1 MTENQTFLFNNWKTA
16 GSNYREGLK
25 LLSLYNPDY
34 PLLEELKTGESS
46 MNTFYLSAA
55 LEEVA
60 ASSVTFSDR
69 RAESVDTREKK
80 TWLDRQLKEL
90 YQLRRSTRNRYF
102 DAQGMPSEPANKFRT
117 KIDIELREI
126 RQRIHS
132 IARQRDV
139 YKSTGELPAEPD
151 YDGVVYDFSEETDAQ
166 LLKKR
171 NNLRSQISKAK
182 ASVRKAGTKEK
193 TEKYQQKLAN
203 LENELRY
210 VASEIT
216 RRD

>member
-1 MTENQTFLFNNWKTA
+1 MTGNQTFLYENWKQA
-16 GSNYREGLK
+16 GSDYAQGVK

-34 PLLEELKTGESS
+34 ALLDELKSGKTP
-46 MNTFYLSAA
+46 MNELYLSAA

-60 ASSVTFSDR
+60 ASSVTLSDR
-69 RAESVDTREKK
+69 RAEATDTRVQK

-90 YQLRRSTRNRYF
+90 YQLRRKTRMRYF
-102 DAQGMPSEPANKFRT
+102 DAMGMPSESAAKYRT

-126 RQRIHS
+126 RQRVNS
-132 IARQRDV
+132 LARQRDV
-139 YKSTGELPAEPD
+139 WKQTGELPAEPD
-151 YDGVVYDFSEETDAQ
+151 YDGFVFDFTDLTDAE
-166 LLKKR
+166 LLKKQR
-171 NNLRSQISKAK
+171 NLRSSVSKAK

-210 VASEIT
+210 VTNEIA
-216 RRD
+216 RRG